1 MTFYLLAVS
10 AEAPIIATETAVL
23 ILAVVGLLILAK
35 SVITLRGEVNAL
47 KGSSAA
53 TAPAVATSK
62 RAASSPVS
70 EEVPPQV
77 RAAIAA
83 AIFATL
89 GHSHRIVT
97 ISPAQSLLWSREG
110 RRQVFDSH
118 RFR

>member
-1 MTFYLLAVS
+1 MFYLLAVS
-10 AEAPIIATETAVL
+10 ADSPIIETETAVL

-47 KGSSAA
+47 KRVSPAA
-53 TAPAVATSK
+53 APAVATPKKMAPPSTD
-62 RAASSPVS
+62 A
-70 EEVPPQV
+70 EVPPEV

-89 GHSHRIVT
+89 GHNHRVVT